1 MPRKKTEKPSLDLNV
16 YTKNGS
22 LRKRKRKQPREYFS
36 QTAEDAI
43 IKYIVAEDPVIR
55 NELFDKYI
63 DHSFHKLAENL
74 INTFKFYYTDV
85 DNIEHLKHE
94 VVVFLL
100 EKIAKYDPAKGKA
113 YSYFGTIAK
122 RYLIVYCETNFKKLK
137 QKAPLEEVDE
147 DKKVFSQLVNQ
158 NTEKEMFHF
167 IEDYIKYVE
176 KYSSKYFVTEKE
188 LEIVDAV
195 LEIFKRREGLEI
207 LNKQQIYL
215 YIREI
220 TNQPTP
226 NITKVVKRLK
236 EMYKHCMNLHYKD
249 GDLET
254 SETYIY

>member
-1 MPRKKTEKPSLDLNV
+1 MPRKKTLKPVLDLNI

-22 LRKRKRKQPREYFS
+22 LRKRKRKQSREYFS
-36 QTAEDAI
+36 QSTEDAI
-43 IKYIVAEDPVIR
+43 IKYNATTDPVLR

-63 DHSFHKLAENL
+63 DHSIHKLAENL
-74 INTFKFYYTDV
+74 IHTFKYYYTEV
-85 DNIEHLKHE
+85 DNVEHLKHE

-100 EKIAKYDPAKGKA
+100 EKLSKYNPDKGKA

-122 RYLIVYCETNFKKLK
+122 RYLIVYNETNYKKQK

-147 DKKVFSQLVNQ
+147 DKKIYSQLINQ
-158 NTEKEMFHF
+158 NKEKEMFDF
-167 IEDYIKYVE
+167 MEDYIKYVE
-176 KYSSKYFVTEKE
+176 KYTGKYFVTDKE
-188 LEIVDAV
+188 IEIVDAV
-195 LEIFKRREGLEI
+195 MEIFKRREGLEI

-226 NITKVVKRLK
+226 NITRVVKRLK
-236 EMYKHCMNLHYKD
+236 EMYKHCMDDQYRD